1 MRIPISQEPVSS
13 EEGEGAPCSR
23 QRSERAPA
31 EARAQAASPRPSAL
45 ARGVRSAARPG
56 PLIGGTGMVLE
67 GKIGKDRIDD
77 VRVAMIGP
85 IRQEL
90 LSGIP
95 SQAQFEALKEKLQ
108 ALEDLPLGRSDYE
121 RAAGFYNTCRSRR
134 GQGSRTELLI
144 CAVGAGMGM
153 PVFTSDKDSVL
164 YARRLPISLHRP
176 AGATG
181 A

>member
-1 MRIPISQEPVSS
+1 VRVLVDTSIWSL
-13 EEGEGAPCSR
+13 ALR
-23 QRSERAPA
+23 RSVPTAA
-31 EARAQAASPRPSAL
+31 ED
-45 ARGVRSAARPG
+45 RS
-56 PLIGGTGMVLE
+56 LIDELNGL
-67 GKIGKDRIDD
+67 IDD

-108 ALEDLPLGRSDYE
+108 AFEDLPLGRCDYE
-121 RAAGFYNTCRSRR
+121 RAAGFYNTCRRC
-134 GQGSRTELLI
+134 GVQGSQTDLLI
-144 CAVGAGMGM
+144 CAVGAGLGM
-153 PVFTSDKDSVL
+153 PIFTSDKDFVL
-164 YARRLPISLHRP
+164 YAKHVPISLHRP